1 MKGRK
6 NHKRASGG
14 PTKGVDMKEPAP
26 TDVYSG
32 ASSNVIKEARSKRAS
47 GGKAG
52 MKVMGANKRHRLD
65 RPGRK
70 RGGGVGSDARPLS
83 SAANA
88 SAPAGRSL
96 EPDSH

>member
-6 NHKRASGG
+6 NHKASGG
-14 PTKGVDMKEPAP
+14 PSRGVDMKEPNVTTA
-26 TDVYSG
+26 YAG
-32 ASSNVIKEARSKRAS
+32 GSSNVAKEARERKK
-47 GGKAG
+47 GGKVG
-52 MKVMGANKRHRLD
+52 MPVMGGNKRHRLD

-88 SAPAGRSL
+88 SAPAGRTL
-96 EPDSH
+96 EPNSK

>member
-6 NHKRASGG
+6 NHKASGG
-14 PTKGVDMKEPAP
+14 PATGTDMKEPSP
-26 TDVYSG
+26 SDVYAG
-32 ASSNVIKEARSKRAS
+32 GSSNVVKEARERKK
-47 GGKAG
+47 GGKVG
-52 MKVMGANKRHRLD
+52 MKVMGGNKRHRLD

-70 RGGGVGSDARPLS
+70 RGGGVGSDSRPLS

-96 EPDSH
+96 ESDSK